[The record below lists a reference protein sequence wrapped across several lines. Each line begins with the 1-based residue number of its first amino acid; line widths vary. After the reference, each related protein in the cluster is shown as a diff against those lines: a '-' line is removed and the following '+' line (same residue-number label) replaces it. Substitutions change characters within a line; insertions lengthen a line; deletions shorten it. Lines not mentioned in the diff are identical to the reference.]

1 MNSVKGFTLIELMI
15 AVVILAILAAIA
27 YPSYQQ
33 YMQRGNRVDAQAE
46 MMQIAQ
52 KMQSYYVINHN
63 YSSVTIDGS
72 NTTVDFPSHNAL
84 YSLDLDAKD
93 QTWTLIATPKS
104 TSVMKSTGSLTLDST
119 GKQCWEKT
127 SGACEPW
134 DGK

>member
-1 MNSVKGFTLIELMI
+1 MKLMKGFTLIELMI
-15 AVVILAILAAIA
+15 VVAIIGIIAAIA
-27 YPSYQQ
+27 YPSYRQ
-33 YMQRGNRVDAQAE
+33 YVQRTHRADTQAE

-63 YSSVTIDGS
+63 YLSATIDGS
-72 NTTVDFPSHNAL
+72 NTTVDFPSYDAL
-84 YSLDLDAKD
+84 YTLALNRGD
-93 QTWTLIATPKS
+93 QTWTLTASPKS
-104 TSVMKSTGSLTLDST
+104 SSAMKSTGSLTLDST

>member
-1 MNSVKGFTLIELMI
+1 MKSLKGFTLIELMI
-15 AVVILAILAAIA
+15 VVVIIAILAAIT
-27 YPSYQQ
+27 YPSYQN
-33 YMQRGNRVDAQAE
+33 YVQRTKRADAQAE

-63 YSSVTIDGS
+63 YSSATIDGS
-72 NTTVDFPSHNAL
+72 NTTVDFPSNDAL
-84 YSLDLDAKD
+84 YSIDLDAGD
-93 QTWTLIATPKS
+93 QTWTLTAAPKS
-104 TSVMKSTGSLTLDST
+104 TGAMKSTGSLTIDST